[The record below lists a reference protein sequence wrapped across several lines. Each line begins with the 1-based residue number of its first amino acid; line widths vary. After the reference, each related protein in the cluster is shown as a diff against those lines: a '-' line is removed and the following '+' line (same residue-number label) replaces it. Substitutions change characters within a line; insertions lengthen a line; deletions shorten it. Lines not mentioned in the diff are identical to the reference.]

1 MTNGIFPPPP
11 SSVAASS
18 TTADGMMMSFRGK
31 TREEGTV
38 GPGTVASKQAKQS
51 VVCRSGVCLPPPDQA
66 FFGVQDV
73 CK

>member
-1 MTNGIFPPPP
+1 M
-11 SSVAASS
+11 AASS

-38 GPGTVASKQAKQS
+38 CRARPRPTVASKQAKQS

-66 FFGVQDV
+66 FFWGAGCLQVV
-73 CK
+73 VAC